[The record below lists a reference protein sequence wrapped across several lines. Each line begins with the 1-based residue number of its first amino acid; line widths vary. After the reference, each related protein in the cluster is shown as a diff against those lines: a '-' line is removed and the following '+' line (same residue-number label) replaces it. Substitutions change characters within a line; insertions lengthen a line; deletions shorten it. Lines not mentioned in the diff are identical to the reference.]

1 MGLVCESARAHTCAG
16 PRDSALSDHI
26 SQEGIAGRTE
36 SSFSHFRKAFV
47 WLQIIGQMVNIN
59 LPFHPVVAEYI
70 RVTAVMQLNLEVMQ
84 HSCILGE
91 DEYAFYNKIRF
102 FFWLPFL
109 LFGTLG
115 LLGIFTYFMPHTP
128 SLMRHTSSFETD
140 SETAAD
146 SPSVMKGERIRAQM
160 LSAGCG
166 FFNVLYAPTGYSV

>member
-1 MGLVCESARAHTCAG
+1 M
-16 PRDSALSDHI
+16 
-26 SQEGIAGRTE
+26 
-36 SSFSHFRKAFV
+36 
-47 WLQIIGQMVNIN
+47 LQIIGQMVNIN

-115 LLGIFTYFMPHTP
+115 LLGIFIYLMPHTP

-146 SPSVMKGERIRAQM
+146 SPSVNKGERKRAQM

-166 FFNVLYAPTGYSV
+166 LFNVLYAPTDYSGPLLCFRALGRAAVGQLPAEHDADTPP

>member
-1 MGLVCESARAHTCAG
+1 
-16 PRDSALSDHI
+16 
-26 SQEGIAGRTE
+26 
-36 SSFSHFRKAFV
+36 
-47 WLQIIGQMVNIN
+47 MVNIN

-115 LLGIFTYFMPHTP
+115 LLGIFIYLMPHTP
-128 SLMRHTSSFETD
+128 SLMRHTSSLMRHTSRLMRHTSSFETD
-140 SETAAD
+140 TAD

-166 FFNVLYAPTGYSV
+166 LFNVLYAPTDYSGRLLCFRALGRAAVGQLPAEHDADTPP